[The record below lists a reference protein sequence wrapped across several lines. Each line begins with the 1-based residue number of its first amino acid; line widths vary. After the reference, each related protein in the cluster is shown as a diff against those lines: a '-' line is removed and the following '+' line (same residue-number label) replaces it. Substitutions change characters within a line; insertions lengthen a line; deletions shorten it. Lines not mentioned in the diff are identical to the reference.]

1 MEDDKVDDDNND
13 EEEKIEGTSRQ
24 DPGFGLLLKLKASY
38 ISPST
43 LSLILCVR
51 FISAIRCPFLQ
62 YGFPQQL
69 ANAGI
74 RKHMESLL
82 STWGFLLIFSNVS
95 IVQFVLASGGAITW
109 PCQLSSFVD
118 GYVDCSGDRN
128 GTGPPFDVVNVDWH
142 GAIGDGLTDDTQA
155 FIDAWHEACTL
166 DSAVLLIPFNK
177 TYLVNHLE
185 FKGPCGSGLV
195 VELAG
200 TLVAPADPSLWNKS
214 HSNAW
219 LHFSHLSGLS
229 VEGGGTIDGQG
240 QQWWDQSCKRDKKNK
255 CHDAPTALR
264 FSSVSNLKV
273 RDLLS
278 LNSPQIHIKFAN
290 CYGVDVVNL
299 QVTAPEDSPNT
310 DGIHISETQNV
321 RIQDSSV
328 GTGDDCVSI
337 VRGSADILVKN
348 ITCGPG
354 HGISIGSLGK
364 SGSDDFVSLVVVN
377 GANLIGTTNG
387 VRIKTWQGGSGAAI
401 GILFE
406 NISMNNVS
414 HPIIIDQ
421 KYCDSS
427 SSCSANE
434 SSAVQVSQ
442 VYYKNI
448 QGTSATKQAIKFE
461 CSELAPCKGLLLENV
476 NLVREAGK
484 GNSTTVC
491 ENAQGFVIGRVF
503 PTVDCLP
510 PLLQADWLLH
520 TSM

>member
-1 MEDDKVDDDNND
+1 MA
-13 EEEKIEGTSRQ
+13 
-24 DPGFGLLLKLKASY
+24 GLSSSSAW
-38 ISPST
+38 ST
-43 LSLILCVR
+43 LLILSYVC
-51 FISAIRCPFLQ
+51 
-62 YGFPQQL
+62 
-69 ANAGI
+69 
-74 RKHMESLL
+74 
-82 STWGFLLIFSNVS
+82 
-95 IVQFVLASGGAITW
+95 IVQFFSADGRAVTW

-118 GYVDCSGDRN
+118 GYADCDADHD
-128 GTGPPFDVVNVDWH
+128 GTWPPYDIVNVDWY

-155 FIDAWHEACTL
+155 FINAWNEACSL
-166 DSAVLLIPFNK
+166 DSAVLLIPYNK

-185 FKGPCGSGLV
+185 LKGPCGGSLV

-200 TLVAPADPSLWNKS
+200 ILVAPADPSLWNKS

-240 QQWWDQSCKRDKKNK
+240 QQWWDQSCKRNKKNK

-290 CYGVDVVNL
+290 CYGVEVVNL
-299 QVTAPEDSPNT
+299 QVSAPEDSPNT
-310 DGIHISETQNV
+310 DGIHVSETQNV
-321 RIQDSSV
+321 IIQDSSI

-337 VRGSADILVKN
+337 VRGSADVRVQN

-364 SGSDDFVSLVVVN
+364 SGSEDFVSVVVVN
-377 GANLIGTTNG
+377 GANLTGTSNG
-387 VRIKTWQGGSGAAI
+387 VRIKTWQGGSGAAVGVI
-401 GILFE
+401 FE
-406 NISMNNVS
+406 NIQMNNVS
-414 HPIIIDQ
+414 HPIIINQ

-434 SSAVQVSQ
+434 TSAVQVSQ

-448 QGTSATKQAIKFE
+448 KGTSATKQAIQLE
-461 CSELAPCKGLLLENV
+461 CSELAPCKNLLFENV
-476 NLVREAGK
+476 DLVREAGK
-484 GNSTTVC
+484 GNSTTEC
-491 ENAQGFVIGRVF
+491 ENAHGFVMGRVF
-503 PTVDCLP
+503 PPVDCM
-510 PLLQADWLLH
+510 PLSQQAEKLLH
-520 TSM
+520 TTM

>member
-1 MEDDKVDDDNND
+1 MC
-13 EEEKIEGTSRQ
+13 
-24 DPGFGLLLKLKASY
+24 
-38 ISPST
+38 
-43 LSLILCVR
+43 LSC
-51 FISAIRCPFLQ
+51 
-62 YGFPQQL
+62 
-69 ANAGI
+69 
-74 RKHMESLL
+74 SLF
-82 STWGFLLIFSNVS
+82 WP
-95 IVQFVLASGGAITW
+95 GAITW

-118 GYVDCSGDRN
+118 GYVDCNGDRN

-240 QQWWDQSCKRDKKNK
+240 QQWWDQSCKRDKKNN
-255 CHDAPTALR
+255 CHDAPT
-264 FSSVSNLKV
+264 V

-278 LNSPQIHIKFAN
+278 LNSPQIHIKFSN
-290 CYGVDVVNL
+290 CYGVEVVNL

-310 DGIHISETQNV
+310 DGIHISERQNV

-377 GANLIGTTNG
+377 VANLIGTTNG
-387 VRIKTWQGGSGAAI
+387 VRIKTWQGGSGAAV

-414 HPIIIDQ
+414 HPIVIDQ

-427 SSCSANE
+427 LSCSANE

-448 QGTSATKQAIKFE
+448 QGTSATKQAIKLE
-461 CSELAPCKGLLLENV
+461 CSELAPCKGLLMEN
-476 NLVREAGK
+476 
-484 GNSTTVC
+484 
-491 ENAQGFVIGRVF
+491 VIGRVF

-510 PLLQADWLLH
+510 PLLQADRLLH